1 MILPAALAKLN
12 QYSHFDHFQKVL
24 DQITAAQGDGL
35 SEFDVDVKLLD
46 EDEISDLV
54 LALDVL
60 GYTTV
65 FNDDTWMIEVSYE

>member
-1 MILPAALAKLN
+1 MLLPAAVARLN
-12 QYSHFDHFQKVL
+12 QYTHFEHFQKVI
-24 DQITAAQGDGL
+24 DQITAAQEEGL
-35 SEFDVDVKLLD
+35 SEFDVDVKVLD

-65 FNDDTWMIEVSYE
+65 FNDDTWMIEIKYE